1 MNIKKIYLPIVCW
14 WLKTV
19 KMVLPIKVVVLFCGF
34 LLLFY
39 APNVIGRASELCSKA
54 FTKKSIFTQYQ
65 FVKNPLSE
73 TLVTAFQT
81 AEQLKYFDS
90 KKQAKEFRK
99 GMEQTIQWIENPADP
114 QKLSQYTTVTL
125 KQLVN
130 KLSQI
135 MKFNEQLSSEE
146 VIYFKQTTQAVLAV
160 FSKHIPIIIKEE
172 NPSQTD
178 LPRINLILQSIVDFN
193 LKDPRFSIYK
203 IKRTIE
209 GRYSLREFILC
220 KP

>member
-1 MNIKKIYLPIVCW
+1 MNIKKIYLHIVCC

-19 KMVLPIKVVVLFCGF
+19 KRALPIKLVVLLFGF

-39 APNVIGRASELCSKA
+39 VPNVLGKASELCSLA
-54 FTKKSIFTQYQ
+54 FSKKDIFTSYQ

-73 TLVTAFQT
+73 TIATAFQT
-81 AEQLKYFDS
+81 AERLKYFDS
-90 KKQAKEFRK
+90 KKQAKEFKK
-99 GMEQTIQWIENPADP
+99 GMEQTIQWIENPVDP

-135 MKFNEQLSSEE
+135 MQFSEQLSSEE

-160 FSKHIPIIIKEE
+160 FSKHIPTMIREE

-178 LPRINLILQSIVDFN
+178 LPRINLILQSIVNFN
-193 LKDPRFSIYK
+193 LKEPRFSIYK

-220 KP
+220 KT